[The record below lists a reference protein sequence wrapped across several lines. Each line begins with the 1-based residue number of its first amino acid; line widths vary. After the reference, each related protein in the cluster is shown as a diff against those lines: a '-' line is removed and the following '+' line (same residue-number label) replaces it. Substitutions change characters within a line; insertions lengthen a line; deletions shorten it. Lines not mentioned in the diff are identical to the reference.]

1 MSDFNYLKLY
11 SFGQLTLS
19 TRVQPVDK
27 ISPTVLNLIKEPE
40 YEVSINVID
49 AIDHFIAEGLKNSP
63 TMRHFDELIVLA
75 YQQYRYPIASKLDI
89 RSELQFKEFCQKR
102 YHNEKNKV
110 RIAGIVIELRG
121 IDFLG

>member
-19 TRVQPVDK
+19 TRIQPVDK
-27 ISPTVLNLIKEPE
+27 ISPTVLNLIKDPE

-63 TMRHFDELIVLA
+63 TLTHLNELIVQA
-75 YQQYRYPIASKLDI
+75 YQQYRYPIAFKLDI
-89 RSELQFKEFCQKR
+89 RSESQFKEFCQKR
-102 YHNEKNKV
+102 YRNENNKV
-110 RIAGIVIELRG
+110 RIAGVVIELRG
-121 IDFLG
+121 VDFLG

>member
-40 YEVSINVID
+40 YEVSINVVD
-49 AIDHFIAEGLKNSP
+49 AIDHFIAEGLKNSS
-63 TMRHFDELIVLA
+63 TLVHLNELIVQA

>member
-1 MSDFNYLKLY
+1 MSGFNYLKLY

-40 YEVSINVID
+40 YEVSINVVD

-63 TMRHFDELIVLA
+63 TLVHLNELIVQA

>member
-40 YEVSINVID
+40 YEVSINVVD

-63 TMRHFDELIVLA
+63 TLVHLNELIVQA

-121 IDFLG
+121 INFLG

>member
-27 ISPTVLNLIKEPE
+27 ISPTILNLIKDTE

-49 AIDHFIAEGLKNSP
+49 AIDHFIAEGLKKSP
-63 TMRHFDELIVLA
+63 TLIHLNELIAQA
-75 YQQYRYPIASKLDI
+75 YQQYRYSVASKLDI
-89 RSELQFKEFCQKR
+89 RSESQFKEFCQKR
-102 YHNEKNKV
+102 YRNENNRV
-110 RIAGIVIELRG
+110 RIAGIVIELIG
-121 IDFLG
+121 IDILS

>member
-27 ISPTVLNLIKEPE
+27 ISPTVLNLIKDPE

-49 AIDHFIAEGLKNSP
+49 AIDHFIAEGLKNPP
-63 TMRHFDELIVLA
+63 TLVHLNELIVQA

-89 RSELQFKEFCQKR
+89 RSEFQFKEFCQKR

>member
-27 ISPTVLNLIKEPE
+27 ISPTVLNLIKDPE

-63 TMRHFDELIVLA
+63 TLVHLNELIVQA

-89 RSELQFKEFCQKR
+89 RSEFQFKEFCQKR

-121 IDFLG
+121 VDFLG